1 MLVHGPIDVAVAIAA
16 AESDEALIDRPT
28 RFVPRAGPPQPQ
40 HRIGYL
46 AQIGP
51 SNSLGVSDGE
61 RTPERAVHGVDDLIR
76 PLQVQLRRQEGV
88 PHPGALRG
96 HLQAEPESRRGSHQE
111 RIPLEVFVEGLQDHL
126 AGDPDPEVSLL
137 AIARSLPIVRIGHG
151 HLNLPALFRGAREFF
166 RAFLEL
172 WHTPEMTSPFTR
184 RPVASTSDHRAHR
197 TRPGPRQTAYPPG
210 RRRPPGPRG
219 RSEEHP

>member
-61 RTPERAVHGVDDLIR
+61 RTPERAVHGAADLIR
-76 PLQVQLRRQEGV
+76 PPQVQLPRQEGV
-88 PHPGALRG
+88 PPPGTLRG
-96 HLQAEPESRRGSHQE
+96 PPQAAPQPR
-111 RIPLEVFVEGLQDHL
+111 
-126 AGDPDPEVSLL
+126 
-137 AIARSLPIVRIGHG
+137 
-151 HLNLPALFRGAREFF
+151 
-166 RAFLEL
+166 
-172 WHTPEMTSPFTR
+172 
-184 RPVASTSDHRAHR
+184 HR
-197 TRPGPRQTAYPPG
+197 
-210 RRRPPGPRG
+210 
-219 RSEEHP
+219 